1 MPNELSIEE
10 ISCIMQ
16 QMIDGNMTFKDVEK
30 KHNLDYAKFMAKV
43 IINKKE
49 LEPKLYKGWQEKF
62 LNKKKNKKK
71 VKTGVISDDTSNES
85 LLLRLTPAD
94 FYKRCSVDYDDK
106 EIEKKIIP
114 AVVKTLL
121 DSYHDQDAVL
131 HTKLAFQLID
141 SSYKSFQEIA
151 KDKEIT
157 LEMLKTQIKE
167 VIAYVKRGPKN
178 DKSDKR
184 VDIAD
189 IRNPQPQSSGLG
201 DKIYNMKD
209 LADEFANYDNQ
220 LVSDIFNS
228 KDFEVIIGYIYEIY
242 NADESNKSLKELAVH
257 FHCTPI
263 SLDAKRE
270 KVIESIKIKLDLE
283 IAKENN
289 KFNQYELA
297 NLFSDD
303 KYPVSSED
311 FKEAISFLNP
321 LNRMLLFLLY
331 IDKVQYTNL
340 IMEELIEMKLL
351 DNTEDYD
358 FSELVDNAEQEVK
371 NMIVIL
377 KQVSEFKKIRYTGIS
392 FLLANIRKRCVK
404 AITDSSLTNFDSI
417 KNFVLL
423 MTIFDIKNP
432 EIFDLKKYL
441 NEMKMEQT
449 IRDQFEMILEEVEE
463 QTEYATQ
470 INCKSVSIQNKRV
483 AS

>member
-16 QMIDGNMTFKDVEK
+16 QMIDGKMTFKDVVE

-43 IINKKE
+43 IVNKNEFEPELYKEWKKKFINKTNVE
-49 LEPKLYKGWQEKF
+49 
-62 LNKKKNKKK
+62 NKIETLS
-71 VKTGVISDDTSNES
+71 VSDDTSNEP
-85 LLLRLTPAD
+85 LLLLLTPAD
-94 FYKRCSVDYDDK
+94 FYKRCSVNYDAR
-106 EIEKKIIP
+106 EIKKMIIP
-114 AVVKTLL
+114 SVGTLL

-151 KDKEIT
+151 KDKKIT

-189 IRNPQPQSSGLG
+189 IRNPQPKNSGLR

-220 LVSDIFNS
+220 LVSYIFNS
-228 KDFEVIIGYIYEIY
+228 KDFEVIRDYIYEIY

-257 FHCTPI
+257 FHYTPI

-303 KYPVSSED
+303 RYPVSSED

-340 IMEELIEMKLL
+340 IVEELIEMKLL
-351 DNTEDYD
+351 DNTEDYN

-432 EIFDLKKYL
+432 GILDLKKYL

-449 IRDQFEMILEEVEE
+449 IREQFEMILEEVEQ

-470 INCKSVSIQNKRV
+470 INCKSFSTQNKRV